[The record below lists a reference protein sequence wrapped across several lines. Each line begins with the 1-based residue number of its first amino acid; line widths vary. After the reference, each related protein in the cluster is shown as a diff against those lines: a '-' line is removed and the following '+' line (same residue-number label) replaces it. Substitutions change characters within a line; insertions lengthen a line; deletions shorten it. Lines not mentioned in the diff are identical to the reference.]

1 MIYIYMYIRDGI
13 HWGTPPALPK
23 ISISEFKL
31 FEGRGHSIAID
42 NGWKEIAEYSL
53 TWLKKNGL

>member
-1 MIYIYMYIRDGI
+1 MANLKEIDLDNHFVMEI
-13 HWGTPPALPK
+13 PAGQKTALATAV
-23 ISISEFKL
+23 
-31 FEGRGHSIAID
+31 AID